1 MESSPREDAVKVAEM
16 ATDLEYHI
24 NLVEKAATEFEKSD
38 CNFERSSVWVEYY
51 QTALCATE
59 KLFMKGRVNW
69 CGRLH
74 CVLF

>member
-16 ATDLEYHI
+16 TKDLEYHI

-38 CNFERSSVWVEYY
+38 CKFERSSVWVKYY
-51 QTALCATE
+51 QTASCATE